1 MYAKEPQDEQNFLA
15 QRRDAMFDYQ
25 QYCESLADGI
35 ETFEIVGS
43 SLANKAKIASM
54 PADRPMVASEQRA
67 WDSVRY
73 LHLQYSAGVSLDHL
87 RDFYPLALDYWE
99 EYAVYHERFHATP
112 EAGGRKVPHLDLYD
126 KDYWDAVR
134 LCCFAILLGH
144 TDKLPRL
151 CAIWD
156 YENDD
161 MDGLLERLVAPFVP
175 GRAAPPDECTRHL
188 PYFKTLKIFA
198 AAPEKR
204 PALMAR
210 YLDEWYVAS
219 RREPYYESHTE
230 GRDHNY
236 LGYWSFEAAAI
247 TVILDIDDSGYRDL
261 QFYPKD
267 LVDYARRLPT
277 EAASPV
283 ARMEGRL
290 RGLPNEVVP
299 KTGQWWSPAFT
310 GNEANRFFQQGERF
324 PETETTPYG
333 AVVWYFDPDKQEGS

>member
-1 MYAKEPQDEQNFLA
+1 MYAKEPQNEQNFLTS
-15 QRRDAMFDYQ
+15 RRDVMLDYRN
-25 QYCESLADGI
+25 YVENFEEYLD
-35 ETFEIVGS
+35 TFEFVSGNLTDPTYIRDEPV
-43 SLANKAKIASM
+43 
-54 PADRPMVASEQRA
+54 ADLMSASELRA
-67 WDSVRY
+67 WEAVSY
-73 LHLQYSAGVSLDHL
+73 MHLQYSVGMPVGHL
-87 RDFYPLALDYWE
+87 HDFYPLALDYWQ

-126 KDYWDAVR
+126 KDYWRALR

-161 MDGLLERLVAPFVP
+161 MDGLLERLVAPFVS

-219 RREPYYESHTE
+219 RREPYYDSHTE

-247 TVILDIDDSGYRDL
+247 TIVLDIDDSSYRDM
-261 QFYPKD
+261 QFYPRD
-267 LVDYARRLPT
+267 LVDYGRTLRN
-277 EAASPV
+277 ESAAPASNS
-283 ARMEGRL
+283 ESRL
-290 RGLPNEVVP
+290 RALPNESVP
-299 KTGQWWSPAFT
+299 KTGWWWSPAFS
-310 GNEANRFFQQGERF
+310 GEEANRFFQQGERF
-324 PETETTPYG
+324 PETETTSYG
-333 AVVWYFDPDKQEGS
+333 AVVWYYDPDKQAKE